1 MDTLFKVL
9 NSQDTYFYVND
20 DSGAYLDVDDHIML
34 HDKVYKVHSRT
45 LDITNSKWI
54 IVLERCEIRRIYND

>member
-9 NSQDTYFYVND
+9 NSKDTYLYVDD
-20 DSGAYLDVDDHIML
+20 DSGACLDVDDHIML

-45 LDITNSKWI
+45 FDITNSKWT
-54 IVLERCEIRRIYND
+54 IVLERCKIRRINNG